1 MLRQHFDDFFVADGV
16 VEVVA
21 QFGSKGFEGSAFSFV
36 GRVFQNGIDAVNM
49 GAGDFGDVARPVFP
63 MVAVAAFFDDFG
75 VEGAFDFTDFELEGF
90 LYGFGGVGC
99 ADCVAAACLVAGFI
113 AAALFLGFRGNFVGN
128 GDNFHF
134 LGVFAV
140 ELQFVNHRVKA
151 VVVRT

>member
-1 MLRQHFDDFFVADGV
+1 
-16 VEVVA
+16 
-21 QFGSKGFEGSAFSFV
+21 
-36 GRVFQNGIDAVNM
+36 M

-63 MVAVAAFFDDFG
+63 MVAVATFFDDFG
-75 VEGAFDFTDFELEGF
+75 VEGAFDFADFELEGF
-90 LYGFGGVGC
+90 LYGCGGIGC
-99 ADCVAAACLVAGFI
+99 TNCVAATCLVAGFI
-113 AAALFLGFRGNFVGN
+113 AATLFLGFRGDFVGN